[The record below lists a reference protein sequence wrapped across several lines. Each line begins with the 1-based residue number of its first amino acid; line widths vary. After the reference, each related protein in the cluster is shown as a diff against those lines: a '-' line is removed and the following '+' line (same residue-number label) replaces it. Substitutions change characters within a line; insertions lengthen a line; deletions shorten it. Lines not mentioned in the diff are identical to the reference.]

1 MAAPGR
7 RTSALP
13 SRTTCS
19 PSCTTRAT
27 PSSTNTAPSRTTRAV
42 PSSTNTAPSRT
53 TRAVPDVGGRTPQ
66 PRSGRGVWRVAAAP
80 SELRD
85 DGRQRVG
92 DRHML
97 PDPDDPPP
105 GRGQRRVR
113 RPVPLHVLAQ
123 LRRPVPLVDRGI
135 TAVLRAGVPEAAVHK
150 DGHPAGGERY
160 VRADLDTFVEHQAE
174 IFAEPVSLA
183 VQRAPQRD
191 LGLGVGAPDGAHVGR
206 PARAGGGWVVIHGAQ
221 G

>member
-1 MAAPGR
+1 LPPMAAPGR
-7 RTSALP
+7 RTSAVP

-19 PSCTTRAT
+19 
-27 PSSTNTAPSRTTRAV
+27 PSRTTRAV

-53 TRAVPDVGGRTPQ
+53 TRAVPDVGARTPQ

-85 DGRQRVG
+85 DVRHRVG

-123 LRRPVPLVDRGI
+123 LRRPVPLVDRGV
-135 TAVLRAGVPEAAVHK
+135 TPVLRTGVPEAAVHE
-150 DGHPAGGERY
+150 DSHPAGGERY
-160 VRADLDTFVEHQAE
+160 VRADLGTFVKHQAE

-183 VQRAPQRD
+183 VQ
-191 LGLGVGAPDGAHVGR
+191 
-206 PARAGGGWVVIHGAQ
+206 
-221 G
+221 